1 MAWLPGS
8 GGVLQV
14 IGDFNFAQD
23 TFSGRNT
30 RGDTAAFCD
39 YLAGRSRLPPL
50 GTALPL
56 CKGHARGREGD
67 PRYISARSHEPVFL
81 RGLTEKAKD
90 RLVADLGDGPGV

>member
-30 RGDTAAFCD
+30 RGDTTAFCD
-39 YLAGRSRLPPL
+39 YLAGP
-50 GTALPL
+50 
-56 CKGHARGREGD
+56 
-67 PRYISARSHEPVFL
+67 
-81 RGLTEKAKD
+81 
-90 RLVADLGDGPGV
+90 